1 MAPSMRCLS
10 GDKYSVSVRG
20 PLGLVVAAKSCGIGF
35 TTTACDTSEVT
46 QPVNPSFH
54 LSRVPM
60 PSLTCCDLI
69 TLTGKVWESS
79 DARRS
84 QLLLILQDWRH
95 LGLRLSLSTET
106 AVMIP
111 TAILRNETWEEVCSS
126 LAAGKNS
133 SVSCGATLRR
143 RHIDLL

>member
-1 MAPSMRCLS
+1 
-10 GDKYSVSVRG
+10 
-20 PLGLVVAAKSCGIGF
+20 
-35 TTTACDTSEVT
+35 
-46 QPVNPSFH
+46 
-54 LSRVPM
+54 M

-69 TLTGKVWESS
+69 TLTVKVWESS